1 MNIQGIPM
9 GLLETPCPY
18 IDGLTFE
25 SETIVV
31 REIDAEGMNFMLS
44 IGFRHFGEHFFRPL
58 CSECSQCIPI
68 RIPVKKFTFNRSFRR
83 VLRKNRHL
91 RVVQSDLEPT
101 AEKYDLYCA
110 HSERFEQNGEPSYED
125 FKHSFF
131 ENAPFGKELQIY
143 AGEKLLAVSHMDMS
157 PSVLSAIYCYWDP
170 NYAHLSLG
178 TYAVLRQ
185 IALAKQRRGEYLYLG
200 YYVHENAHMNY
211 KAKFKNI
218 EALLTE
224 YNWVPLL
231 DEEQRQVRREVIE
244 HGFIPQTRLGTD
256 TESGQ

>member
-231 DEEQRQVRREVIE
+231 DEEQRHVRREVIE